1 MLSELEFFT
10 TLIRAGSLSAAAGEL
25 NITPPAV
32 SKRLAQLEE
41 RLGVR
46 LLNRTTRHFSITP
59 EGEVFLSRSKQIIQ
73 EIQEMEQEV
82 QSLRSCPKGLL
93 RINATPGFGRHFVSR
108 MISEFVKQYPDIT
121 VSLMVEINQPDPT
134 DGEFDLGI
142 RFGVSP
148 DSNYIAQ
155 KIMSNKRFLCASPAY
170 LAKHEPIT
178 DPYDLQKHN
187 CIILKQDE
195 VSNNIWRC
203 QKGGHSESVRI
214 KGNLVSNDGEIVVNW
229 ALDGLGVLVRAE
241 WDVKKYIDAGQLVRL
256 LPEYELP
263 DADIYAVYPERK
275 FVSAKA
281 KAFISFLLEYV
292 TGKMAPESGIN

>member
-32 SKRLAQLEE
+32 SKRLVQLEE

-59 EGEVFLSRSKQIIQ
+59 EGEVFLNRSKQIIQ

-93 RINATPGFGRHFVSR
+93 RINATPGFGRHFVSKL
-108 MISEFVKQYPDIT
+108 ISEFTHEYPDIT

-134 DGEFDLGI
+134 DGEFDIGI
-142 RFGVSP
+142 RFGLPP
-148 DSNYIAQ
+148 DSNYVAQ

-170 LAKHEPIT
+170 LSQHEPIT
-178 DPYDLQKHN
+178 YPTDLQKHN

-195 VSNNIWRC
+195 ISNNIWRF
-203 QKGGHSESVRI
+203 QHANQNEHVRV

-241 WDVKKYIDAGQLVRL
+241 WDVQKYLDAGQLVRL

-263 DADIYAVYPERK
+263 DADIYVVYPERK

-281 KAFISFLLEYV
+281 KAFISFLMDYV
-292 TGKMAPESGIN
+292 SKKKTN